1 VEPQKLREAESLQH
15 RGAAQLDDMGPY
27 DPSCPVS
34 VAMAKL
40 RSLIGESPDVNSTDL
55 PLHARPVPA
64 LPGAGLS
71 SRHAQLHALAQA
83 DRTATAEEN
92 EEVEDEEEEEV
103 PLDCLRFFKLLNR
116 RARRYAHLPASFAFT
131 YLIVVPFC
139 MRLRNLMK
147 QLINQLQRTACTPR
161 DSVLLG
167 DVTPRATD
175 PSTSASALGTLP

>member
-1 VEPQKLREAESLQH
+1 MWIYNAPSVPPGAGTKPPPTAATAERPQSQASTHPFRPFGLVEPQKLREAESLQH
-15 RGAAQLDDMGPY
+15 RGAEKLDDMGPY

-116 RARRYAHLPASFAFT
+116 RARRYAYLP
-131 YLIVVPFC
+131 
-139 MRLRNLMK
+139 MRCALHTLSKSR
-147 QLINQLQRTACTPR
+147 
-161 DSVLLG
+161 
-167 DVTPRATD
+167 
-175 PSTSASALGTLP
+175 STCITET

>member
-15 RGAAQLDDMGPY
+15 RGAEKLDDMGPY

-64 LPGAGLS
+64 LPGASLS
-71 SRHAQLHALAQA
+71 SRHAQLQALALAQA
-83 DRTATAEEN
+83 DRTAAAEEN

-116 RARRYAHLPASFAFT
+116 RARRYAHLPMRCDFFT
-131 YLIVVPFC
+131 YGSP
-139 MRLRNLMK
+139 
-147 QLINQLQRTACTPR
+147 
-161 DSVLLG
+161 VLPML
-167 DVTPRATD
+167 
-175 PSTSASALGTLP
+175 